1 MDKKTN
7 EDQSFVEKF
16 IDIIQHN
23 NFSEC
28 SLTIDL
34 EKEELDIQMR
44 NETPNDHYKTYQC
57 D

>member
-44 NETPNDHYKTYQC
+44 NETPDDYYRNVLV
-57 D
+57 